1 MNLLSNTSIYWSTQY
16 NLVFKMKVSL
26 SRQEVLNY
34 LNGFLCIYKQKDV
47 SLPSVKRVLMRKI
60 ANSVN
65 ALQPD
70 PIPMIERPIVE
81 AHKKSRASVV
91 VGLRKHIDYT

>member
-1 MNLLSNTSIYWSTQY
+1 
-16 NLVFKMKVSL
+16 MKVSL

-47 SLPSVKRVLMRKI
+47 SLPSIKKLLMKKI
-60 ANSVN
+60 SNSVN
-65 ALQPD
+65 ALEPA

-81 AHKKSRASVV
+81 AHPKTGALLV
-91 VGLRKHIDYT
+91 VGLRKQLDYT